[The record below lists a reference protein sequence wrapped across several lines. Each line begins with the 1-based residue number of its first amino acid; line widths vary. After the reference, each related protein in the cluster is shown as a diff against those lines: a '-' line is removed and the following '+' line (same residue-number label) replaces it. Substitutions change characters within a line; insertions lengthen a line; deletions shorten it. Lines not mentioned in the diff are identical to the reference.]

1 MKIIIRAIRQIKILF
16 IFIMM
21 IGIIYSC
28 LSKKEIEAFQS
39 IQNIEAPKTRCSA
52 FIKFISDYPE
62 SDSISKAIGNI
73 LQILGADSDDSES
86 AIQFAIDQLL
96 IRSDPQ
102 IRTTLYQFIFTNLY
116 IDTATIDH
124 NVNNAL
130 HYDNMLPLPSATSIA
145 LLPYLDQS
153 LSSDSIRNKLY
164 FKFGAHL
171 LQSEYSDAERLIF
184 LSDKLLECSDSG
196 LIDLSNKFLT
206 KAIQNTTFENLSIQY
221 SDAQESAVLDSLRRD
236 LNFRL
241 YLKLAWNAFHQG
253 NYQYA
258 LNLISQVSKYGS
270 LERENAL
277 ILLGAIQAQT
287 GELIEGWGHILQG
300 LVLNPTAERQFPEI
314 EQIYISLFRRI
325 RGSRENPT
333 RFLAQ
338 YRRSHR

>member
-1 MKIIIRAIRQIKILF
+1 MKTVIRAIKQIKILF

-28 LSKKEIEAFQS
+28 LSKKEMEAFKS
-39 IQNIEAPKTRCSA
+39 IQNIEAPKTRCDA
-52 FIKFISDYPE
+52 FKKFISDYPE
-62 SDSISKAIGNI
+62 SDSISKATDNV

-116 IDTATIDH
+116 TDTAIINH
-124 NVNNAL
+124 NVENAL
-130 HYDNMLPLPSATSIA
+130 HFDNMLPLPAAASIA
-145 LLPYLDQS
+145 LLPYLDRS
-153 LSSDSIRNKLY
+153 LRSDSIRNKLY

-171 LQSEYSDAERLIF
+171 LQSEYGDVERIIF
-184 LSDKLLECSDSG
+184 LSDKLLECSDSS

-206 KAIQNTTFENLSIQY
+206 KAILNATYENLSIQH
-221 SDAQESAVLDSLRRD
+221 SDAQESAKLDSLHRD

-287 GELIEGWGHILQG
+287 GELMEGWGHVLQG
-300 LVLNPTAERQFPEI
+300 LVLNPTAERQSPEI

>member
-1 MKIIIRAIRQIKILF
+1 
-16 IFIMM
+16 MM

-28 LSKKEIEAFQS
+28 LSKKEIETFQS
-39 IQNIEAPKTRCSA
+39 ILNIEAPKARCDA
-52 FIKFISDYPE
+52 FKKFISDYPE
-62 SDSISKAIGNI
+62 NDSISKAIGNV
-73 LQILGADSDDSES
+73 LQILGGDSADSDS

-102 IRTTLYQFIFTNLY
+102 IRTTLYRFIFTNLY
-116 IDTATIDH
+116 TDTATIDH
-124 NVNNAL
+124 IVKNAL
-130 HYDNMLPLPSATSIA
+130 HYDNMLPLPSAASIA

-164 FKFGAHL
+164 FMFGAHL
-171 LQSEYSDAERLIF
+171 LQSEYSDVERIIF
-184 LSDKLLECSDSG
+184 LSDKLLECSDSS
-196 LIDLSNKFLT
+196 LIDLSNEFLI
-206 KAIQNTTFENLSIQY
+206 KAIRNTTYENLSIQY
-221 SDAQESAVLDSLRRD
+221 SDAQESAELDSLHND

-287 GELIEGWGHILQG
+287 GELTEGWGHVLQG
-300 LVLNPTAERQFPEI
+300 LVLNPTAERQSSEI
-314 EQIYISLFRRI
+314 EQLYISLFRRI

>member
-1 MKIIIRAIRQIKILF
+1 
-16 IFIMM
+16 
-21 IGIIYSC
+21 
-28 LSKKEIEAFQS
+28 
-39 IQNIEAPKTRCSA
+39 
-52 FIKFISDYPE
+52 
-62 SDSISKAIGNI
+62 
-73 LQILGADSDDSES
+73 ADSDDSES

-96 IRSDPQ
+96 IRSDPP

-116 IDTATIDH
+116 TDTATIDH
-124 NVNNAL
+124 NVEKAL
-130 HYDNMLPLPSATSIA
+130 HYDNNLPLHSATSIV

-153 LSSDSIRNKLY
+153 LNSDSIRNKLY

-171 LQSEYSDAERLIF
+171 LQSEYSDVERIIF
-184 LSDKLLECSDSG
+184 LSDKLLECSDSS
-196 LIDLSNKFLT
+196 LIDLSNQFLI
-206 KAIQNTTFENLSIQY
+206 KAILNATYKNLSIQY
-221 SDAQESAVLDSLRRD
+221 TDAQESAELDSLHHD

-241 YLKLAWNAFHQG
+241 YLKLAWNTFHQG

-270 LERENAL
+270 LERDNAL

-287 GELIEGWGHILQG
+287 GELMEGWGHVLQG
-300 LVLNPTAERQFPEI
+300 LVINPTAERQSPEV

>member
-1 MKIIIRAIRQIKILF
+1 MKTVIRAIRQIKILF

-28 LSKKEIEAFQS
+28 LSRKETEAFQS
-39 IQNIEAPKTRCSA
+39 IQSIEAPKTRCNA

-62 SDSISKAIGNI
+62 SDSISKAIGNV
-73 LQILGADSDDSES
+73 LQILGGDSADSES

-96 IRSDPQ
+96 IRSDTK

-116 IDTATIDH
+116 TDTATIDH
-124 NVNNAL
+124 NVKNAL
-130 HYDNMLPLPSATSIA
+130 HYDNMLPFPSAASIA

-171 LQSEYSDAERLIF
+171 LQSEYSDAERIIF
-184 LSDKLLECSDSG
+184 LSDKLLECSDSS
-196 LIDLSNKFLT
+196 LIDLSNKFLI
-206 KAIQNTTFENLSIQY
+206 KAILNATYENLSIQY
-221 SDAQESAVLDSLRRD
+221 SGAQESAELDSLHND

-253 NYQYA
+253 DYQYA

-287 GELIEGWGHILQG
+287 GELTDGWGHVLQG
-300 LVLNPTAERQFPEI
+300 LVLNPTAEQQSSEI
-314 EQIYISLFRRI
+314 EQLYISLFRRI

-333 RFLAQ
+333 RFLSQ